1 MIIAGMV
8 KTSLI
13 DFPGK
18 IATVLFTP
26 GCDYNCFY
34 CHNRELIENVED
46 TLDINEIEAFLKKRQ
61 GLIDGV
67 VITGGEPT
75 LHKDLI
81 PFLLKIKQYGYMTK
95 LDSNGSN
102 PEVITA
108 CINAKAVDYYAID
121 YKAPAHRYLEIARGN
136 ADVEQVKRTIQIL
149 IDTRQFFEVRTTV
162 IPQLSIEDLI
172 QMADELPTVPKYVL
186 NPYTKPSLFLEED
199 QELIEMPPYS
209 ESQIKEFAEILKLYQ
224 PNMELI
230 F

>member
-34 CHNRELIENVED
+34 CHNRELIENVGD
-46 TLDINEIEAFLKKRQ
+46 TIDIEEIEAFLLKRQ

-67 VITGGEPT
+67 VVTGGEPT

-102 PEVITA
+102 PDVISA
-108 CINAKAVDYYAID
+108 CIKAKAVDYYAID
-121 YKAPAHRYLEIARGN
+121 YKAPFERYKEIARGN
-136 ADVEQVKRTIQIL
+136 ADVLQVQRTIQIL
-149 IDTRQFFEVRTTV
+149 IDSNQFFEIRTTV

-172 QMADELPTVPKYVL
+172 HMANELPTVPKYVL
-186 NPYTKPSLFLEED
+186 NPYTKPLYYLEED
-199 QELIEMPPYS
+199 LELIETPPYS
-209 ESQIKEFAEILKLYQ
+209 ETQIKEFAEILKLYQ
-224 PNMELI
+224 PNVELI